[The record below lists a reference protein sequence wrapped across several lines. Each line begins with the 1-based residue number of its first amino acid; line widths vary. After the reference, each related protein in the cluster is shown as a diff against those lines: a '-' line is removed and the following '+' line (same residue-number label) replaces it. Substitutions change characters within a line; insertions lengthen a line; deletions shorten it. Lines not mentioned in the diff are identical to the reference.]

1 MKLLSRWGD
10 RFLKQSHSAIF
21 PESSSGLFLKALL
34 FLVVSS
40 LEVGLISNLL
50 NYITFL
56 GNLIYKTLKTYVA
69 IIVYKRFLIH
79 LLRTIFLFS
88 YKIYQ
93 SISFWS

>member
-1 MKLLSRWGD
+1 MGRQISH
-10 RFLKQSHSAIF
+10 QSHSAIF
-21 PESSSGLFLKALL
+21 TESSLGLFLIGLL

-40 LEVGLISNLL
+40 LELGLISNLL

-88 YKIYQ
+88 YKSYQ
-93 SISFWS
+93 SISF